1 MGGYIKNSLTIS
13 AGRAAGCLHSLAMM
27 STPASPEPS
36 GGPPFAYDGGEP
48 FTPTSFATPQP
59 EDFDIDAMDA
69 QEQAYQR
76 EQQEIQ
82 AAIAAAA
89 EQQQEISKKQVIASF
104 RLLYTRRAAKAR
116 DVCQGFR
123 AFKFGWLL
131 DRTER
136 AAARSAR
143 LINEAFLRRE
153 RGRAFLRLKRATALV
168 AVSS

>member
-1 MGGYIKNSLTIS
+1 
-13 AGRAAGCLHSLAMM
+13 MM

-36 GGPPFAYDGGEP
+36 GAPPFAYDGGEP
-48 FTPTSFATPQP
+48 FTPTSFASPQP

-104 RLLYTRRAAKAR
+104 RLLFTRRAAKAR
-116 DVCQGFR
+116 DVCQGSAPSSSAGCWIAAGAPRGPR
-123 AFKFGWLL
+123 A
-131 DRTER
+131 
-136 AAARSAR
+136 
-143 LINEAFLRRE
+143 
-153 RGRAFLRLKRATALV
+153 
-168 AVSS
+168 